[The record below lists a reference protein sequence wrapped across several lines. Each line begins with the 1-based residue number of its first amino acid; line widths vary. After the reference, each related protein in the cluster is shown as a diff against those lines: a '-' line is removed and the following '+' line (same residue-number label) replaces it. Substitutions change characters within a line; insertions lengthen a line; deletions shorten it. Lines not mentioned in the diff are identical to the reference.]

1 MSVIYPIDAKFGEIV
16 RTRGISIN
24 LLASKLDQQQQVV
37 FNALTGV
44 LPIGSIATFSQLD
57 RIYHTTPGY
66 FEGVYENCRK
76 SVEAER
82 AKEATPPATVTIT
95 VDLLKRLSDAA
106 LDYHYQNPAGREGWD
121 ILTRLGVKGDH
132 E

>member
-16 RTRGISIN
+16 RNRGITVS

-44 LPIGSIATFSQLD
+44 LPIGSIATFSELD

-66 FEGVYENCRK
+66 FEEVYENCRR

-82 AKEATPPATVTIT
+82 AKEVIPQDMITIPFDML
-95 VDLLKRLSDAA
+95 VSLFDIACEHGYPMSDVCEVI
-106 LDYHYQNPAGREGWD
+106 QNHKKDNA
-121 ILTRLGVKGDH
+121 
-132 E
+132 